1 MIEFLPIELAKRL
14 KSIRTIDQQKENR
27 IIRYDD
33 KSFFIET
40 DSSREKFLKGE
51 KSEPYDVIT
60 YKFILE
66 GWEEFVELRVASA
79 KDFKKVRGRS
89 SFIMALL
96 ANLPFV
102 KISKS
107 GNRTIIKINEFQP
120 DDLPSTTYEN
130 LRRFLEDVG
139 SEKYD
144 PKELSSLN
152 DDDFRTLAIRARQDS
167 RILGFLDKQN
177 NVNEAYID
185 GYMMADDKDAF
196 IKNRLIEHEYT
207 KIVLFCL
214 ELLSGL
220 SKQQRRRALE
230 ELAMIIV
237 RNPLQKNLMMESVAK
252 RRTHNLLKWMENT
265 KLIDDEWRP
274 IENFFEILKQKEPI
288 MSNIRGTLLRIMN
301 DYLTARREDFGGH
314 ALGTFVRREV
324 PNEFYNLPFIDSAKY
339 IVTASVGQGNWAA
352 VPWIAIMNKN
362 ITDSTQRGYYLCYL
376 FSEDMSSV
384 YLVFMQGVTETSKQE
399 MLNIKS
405 EIRQTIP
412 ATSAVNIDDEGIY
425 LGESKRAKE
434 YAFSTAVYKIYDFE
448 NMPSEEEL
456 VNDLRE
462 MVQIYEN
469 YISLKNKSEKYE
481 YEQIKFPIDE
491 PGMIANENDKVIM
504 DDKEL
509 ITHIHSYITSKGY
522 LYDKEDVINL
532 YLSLKTKPFVILSGI
547 SGTGKTRIARLFA
560 ESVGANDDNGQFTLI
575 PIRPDW
581 HDSSDLLGYR
591 DIKGDFKEGPLTK
604 VIKKAVEN
612 PEKPYFVLLDEMN
625 LARVEHY
632 FSDIL
637 SVMETRDWQNGEI
650 VTTYLFP
657 KENEADE
664 HDEAWKNLRLPNNL
678 YIIGTV
684 NMDET
689 THPFSKKVLDRAN
702 TIEFNEVDLSNLAF
716 LHKGESVESIPV
728 DNDHFASKYLKL
740 KDIYEQHQ
748 ELIERTTKELV
759 KINEILKQMYA
770 HVGYRVRDEI
780 CLYLVYNAEGELL
793 DEKRALDYCILQKIL
808 PRISGSDS
816 RVVNVLKELYK
827 LFTGI
832 QYHEGREVNEDD
844 LSSADYP
851 HSARKVAEML
861 RRFEYDGFTSFW
873 IS

>member
-1 MIEFLPIELAKRL
+1 M
-14 KSIRTIDQQKENR
+14 
-27 IIRYDD
+27 
-33 KSFFIET
+33 
-40 DSSREKFLKGE
+40 
-51 KSEPYDVIT
+51 
-60 YKFILE
+60 
-66 GWEEFVELRVASA
+66 
-79 KDFKKVRGRS
+79 
-89 SFIMALL
+89 
-96 ANLPFV
+96 
-102 KISKS
+102 
-107 GNRTIIKINEFQP
+107 
-120 DDLPSTTYEN
+120 
-130 LRRFLEDVG
+130 
-139 SEKYD
+139 
-144 PKELSSLN
+144 LN
-152 DDDFRTLAIRARQDS
+152 DYGVADNKDQFIAKLLLKNEYFR
-167 RILGFLDKQN
+167 
-177 NVNEAYID
+177 V
-185 GYMMADDKDAF
+185 
-196 IKNRLIEHEYT
+196 
-207 KIVLFCL
+207 VLFCL
-214 ELLSGL
+214 ELLKEF
-220 SKQQRRRALE
+220 SKNEKKRILVQLGM
-230 ELAMIIV
+230 LIV
-237 RNPLQKNLMMESVAK
+237 KNSRGDNLMVQGVAED
-252 RRTHNLLKWMENT
+252 RTHNLLKWLENT
-265 KLIDDEWRP
+265 NLIDEEWRP
-274 IENFFEILKQKEPI
+274 TENYFDVLKQKEPI

-434 YAFSTAVYKIYDFE
+434 YAFSTAVYKKYDFE
-448 NMPSEEEL
+448 DMPSEEEL
-456 VNDLRE
+456 VADLRV

-469 YISLKNKSEKYE
+469 YIALKNRSDKYE
-481 YEQIKFPIDE
+481 YEQIRFPIDE

-650 VTTYLFP
+650 VTNYLFP

-716 LHKGESVESIPV
+716 LHKGERVESILV